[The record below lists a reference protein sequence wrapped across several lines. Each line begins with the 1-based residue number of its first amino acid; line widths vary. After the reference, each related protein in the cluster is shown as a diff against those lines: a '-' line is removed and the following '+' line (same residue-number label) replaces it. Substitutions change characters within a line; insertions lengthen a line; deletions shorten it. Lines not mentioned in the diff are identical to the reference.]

1 MPPSFPAIVRPQ
13 GLAKAAVTPALP
25 EPQHHHLP
33 AWVRRAHGLARP
45 ILADELAA
53 LEGEPRRQLEAAI
66 AGLVAAIS
74 SGKFSQAFRYQEVVA
89 LGERLLAEH
98 RRDSAERQRAQRALD
113 TARRRVSDRMRDDTS
128 RLQPEVATRLNR
140 ALRSAGDLESIAAVG
155 AELQQAVDSARS
167 VEDRRRDREV
177 DKTRKRIQRAVP
189 RGGAADQPE
198 DWQDVLRRLQQT
210 MRENEGESGTPVA
223 VGTDA
228 PRSAT

>member
-1 MPPSFPAIVRPQ
+1 MPPNFPAIVRPQ
-13 GLAKAAVTPALP
+13 GLPKATVALPLP

-33 AWVRRAHGLARP
+33 AWVRRAHGLAKP

-53 LEGEPRRQLEAAI
+53 LDGEPRRRLEEAI
-66 AGLVAAIS
+66 ATLIAGIS

-89 LGERLLAEH
+89 LGERLLSEH

-113 TARRRVSDRMRDDTS
+113 AARRRVSDRLRDDAS

-140 ALRSAGDLESIAAVG
+140 ELRSAGDLEAIAGVG

-177 DKTRKRIQRAVP
+177 DRTRKRIQRAVP
-189 RGGAADQPE
+189 RSGETDQPQ

-210 MRENEGESGTPVA
+210 MRDSEGESGTPVA
-223 VGTDA
+223 VGTDS
-228 PRSAT
+228 PRGA